1 MTQQE
6 MEAYAAQAPD
16 RTDPVAY
23 SRTLTARTMV
33 SARNGCRAYGID
45 PDAISPMPYGSGCAT
60 VTIGGVPYA
69 SFLTRGDAVEAAD
82 MWRAWWPAVHGK
94 AVDVVG

>member
-1 MTQQE
+1 
-6 MEAYAAQAPD
+6 
-16 RTDPVAY
+16 
-23 SRTLTARTMV
+23 
-33 SARNGCRAYGID
+33 
-45 PDAISPMPYGSGCAT
+45 MPYGSGCAT

-69 SFLTRGDAVEAAD
+69 SFLTRRDAVEAAD